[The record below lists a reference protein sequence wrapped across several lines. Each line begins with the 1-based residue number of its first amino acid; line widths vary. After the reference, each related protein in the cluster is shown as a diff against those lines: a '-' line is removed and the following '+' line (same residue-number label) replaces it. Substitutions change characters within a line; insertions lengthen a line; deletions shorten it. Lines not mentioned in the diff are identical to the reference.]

1 MSGINPKPDGERI
14 KRLMER
20 VENGDIKIPKFQ
32 RQFVWKQKDVIDLLD
47 SLFKGF
53 PIGSL
58 LFWRTMTKIN
68 GEKNIGGYNLTNTPE
83 SYPTNY
89 VLDGQQR
96 LTTIFSIFNNKVDL
110 PGIEEVFEISFNF
123 TSNSFVP
130 TKQAGADSIPL
141 NILFNNV
148 LFRSYTREFDTELA
162 NRAAEL
168 QEIFMNYEVP
178 VITIFNPDIHDVS
191 TIFERINSTGRLSSQ
206 VRRFVQKYLNR
217 RFPAQAF
224 SWS

>member
-110 PGIEEVFEISFNF
+110 PGIEEVLKLALILLAIVLSLLSRPEQTQYHLTYFLITFCLDLILENLTLSLRIGQLNF
-123 TSNSFVP
+123 
-130 TKQAGADSIPL
+130 
-141 NILFNNV
+141 
-148 LFRSYTREFDTELA
+148 R
-162 NRAAEL
+162 
-168 QEIFMNYEVP
+168 
-178 VITIFNPDIHDVS
+178 
-191 TIFERINSTGRLSSQ
+191 
-206 VRRFVQKYLNR
+206 KYL
-217 RFPAQAF
+217 
-224 SWS
+224 